1 MARTTVVVVRQPTEE
16 RNMTDFNHIEQ
27 LVARVARGRQD
38 RPDTTELAL
47 LGFGLDPF
55 GDSERALD
63 GYLEDPRVDESAK
76 TRIRA
81 LLAAVTQVS
90 S

>member
-1 MARTTVVVVRQPTEE
+1 
-16 RNMTDFNHIEQ
+16 MTDFNHIEQ

-55 GDSERALD
+55 GDAERAFE
-63 GYLEDPRVDESAK
+63 GYLEDPHVDEGVKA
-76 TRIRA
+76 RIRA
-81 LLAAVTQVS
+81 RLCCNKELRRFSTPTGSVFCQQTHYL
-90 S
+90 

>member
-1 MARTTVVVVRQPTEE
+1 MEE